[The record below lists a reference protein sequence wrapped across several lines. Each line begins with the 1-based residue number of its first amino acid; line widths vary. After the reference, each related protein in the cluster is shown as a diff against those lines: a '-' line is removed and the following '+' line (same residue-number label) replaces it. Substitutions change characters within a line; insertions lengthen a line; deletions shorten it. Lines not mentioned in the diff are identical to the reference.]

1 MYWSLRKDLKFLRRN
16 AQRRLKISK
25 DSWTTQKSR
34 DFRQLEKLA
43 SSNWD
48 KLGYSTHKFL
58 LLVKPLLKIAP
69 KCLWFRSCCLL
80 VDFFA
85 NVSRFSIFTVLAISS
100 EDLACF
106 SLFVNFFSAEA
117 WLRENKATKV
127 RRWCEDIWKVRRF
140 AIFAHEVMV
149 GKIEKCVSPCY
160 FCKERTWWIT
170 DSVKSSS
177 WADFVPWNIK
187 DPENKVT
194 NGFSVT
200 DVNKH
205 GRILWFIS
213 E

>member
-1 MYWSLRKDLKFLRRN
+1 MRQIGLFNPQVFVTGETSIEKSHQSVYDLEVVVCWLN
-16 AQRRLKISK
+16 S
-25 DSWTTQKSR
+25 SR
-34 DFRQLEKLA
+34 MSA
-43 SSNWD
+43 
-48 KLGYSTHKFL
+48 G
-58 LLVKPLLKIAP
+58 
-69 KCLWFRSCCLL
+69 
-80 VDFFA
+80 
-85 NVSRFSIFTVLAISS
+85 FSIFTVLAISS

-117 WLRENKATKV
+117 WQRENKATKV
-127 RRWCEDIWKVRRF
+127 RRWCEDIWKVRRS
-140 AIFAHEVMV
+140 AIFAHEWWW
-149 GKIEKCVSPCY
+149 GKIEQCVSPYY

>member
-1 MYWSLRKDLKFLRRN
+1 MVYFLSANPCWTGHVWCYDLFYSQVPRDRNKNRGRCIDHWERTWSSYGRMPKGDWRHRKTHEQHRNRETLDNLK
-16 AQRRLKISK
+16 
-25 DSWTTQKSR
+25 
-34 DFRQLEKLA
+34 KLA
-43 SSNWD
+43 LSNWD

-117 WLRENKATKV
+117 WQRENKATKV
-127 RRWCEDIWKVRRF
+127 RRWCEDIWKVRRS

-149 GKIEKCVSPCY
+149 REN
-160 FCKERTWWIT
+160 RTMCF
-170 DSVKSSS
+170 
-177 WADFVPWNIK
+177 AM
-187 DPENKVT
+187 
-194 NGFSVT
+194 
-200 DVNKH
+200 
-205 GRILWFIS
+205 LLL
-213 E
+213 